1 MATKKQTK
9 PIKNIWMVTREYN
22 GLAGTGGVKDVCR
35 QLAEALAR
43 AKRKVSVVL
52 PFYGFMDSEQ
62 DELVELDISFDL
74 DMNYVNEERRES
86 LTIWQRQ
93 YNGVTLYLIDAERY
107 REKKGI
113 YTYTAEE
120 ELENPYHQQG
130 TAYQDYFAMN
140 ILLQKATL
148 ALCIILAERPDVIH
162 CQDAH
167 TAVLPAIISENEG
180 YRHYFRNTGA
190 LVTIHNAGHG
200 YHQEVGDLPFART
213 ISGLPY
219 RYILDHLLDGKFNPF
234 LAASSSAVLNT
245 VSENYAR
252 ELQETDDDIMTGWL
266 GHRLLTR
273 GVHLEGITNG
283 INPGDFTP
291 GCTWDEQ
298 AEGKGTAANFD
309 PAVGDLAGKRKCKET
324 LLRAIGKK
332 DIADIDQIGTLKYTP
347 DQPLFTMIGR
357 LMTQKGVD
365 VLVAALQKLL
375 AQDLRFQ
382 VLIQGTG
389 AREIEEALTV
399 LAEDKKNQG
408 RICVMRGYNDS
419 LANRI
424 YAAGDFFL
432 IPSQYEPCG
441 LTDFIAQLAGNLPI
455 VHHVGGLVKVADGV
469 TGFAYQDH
477 SPEALMAAML
487 RAMQVFRDQPAV
499 IRKMQK
505 AAVLTIQKSFTWDKV
520 MKHYLRLYR
529 DAVDLRRVGERE
541 RLAAMGLANSGRANM
556 VLNEGI

>member
-1 MATKKQTK
+1 MSAKNQSK

-35 QLAEALAR
+35 QLAEALVR
-43 AKRKVSVVL
+43 AKKKVTVVL
-52 PFYGFMDSEQ
+52 PFYGFMEPERD
-62 DELVELDISFDL
+62 DLIPLDISFDV
-74 DMNYVNEERRES
+74 DMNYVNVERHE
-86 LTIWQRQ
+86 TVAIWQRQ
-93 YNGVTLYLIDAERY
+93 YNGVTLYLVYADRY
-107 REKKGI
+107 REKGGI

-120 ELENPYHQQG
+120 EFENPFNLQG
-130 TAYQDYFAMN
+130 TAYHDYFAMN

-148 ALCIILAERPDVIH
+148 ALCIILAEKPDVIH

-167 TAVLPAIISENEG
+167 TAVLPAMICENEG
-180 YRHYFRNTGA
+180 FRHYFRNTGA

-200 YHQEVGDLPFART
+200 YHQEVGDLPFAKE
-213 ISGLPY
+213 ICGLPY

-234 LAASSSAVLNT
+234 LAAASSAVLNT

-252 ELQETDDDIMTGWL
+252 ELQETDDDVMTGWL

-283 INPGDFTP
+283 INPDDFIP
-291 GCTWDEQ
+291 GCNKGKQ
-298 AEGKGTAANFD
+298 AAGAFD
-309 PAVGDLAGKRKCKET
+309 PATGDLSGKRKCKKS
-324 LLRAIGKK
+324 LLRAIDKK
-332 DIADIDQIGTLKYTP
+332 EVADIEQIGTLKFSP

-365 VLVAALQKLL
+365 ILVETLQKLL
-375 AQDLRFQ
+375 VQDRGFQ

-389 AREIEEALTV
+389 AREIEEELTA
-399 LAEDKKNQG
+399 LAEHKKNQG
-408 RICVMRGYNDS
+408 RICIMRGYNDG

-432 IPSQYEPCG
+432 IPSRYEPCG
-441 LTDFIAQLAGNLPI
+441 LTDFIAQLAGNIPI
-455 VHHVGGLVKVADGV
+455 VHHVGGLVKVVDGV

-477 SPEALMAAML
+477 SHEALMAAML
-487 RAMQVFRDQPAV
+487 RAMQVFREQPAT

-505 AAVLTIQKSFTWDKV
+505 DAVLTIHKRFTWDKV
-520 MKHYLRLYR
+520 MKHYMRLYR
-529 DAVDLRRVGERE
+529 DAVHLRRAGERE
-541 RLAAMGLANSGRANM
+541 RLEAMGRVRVRVGNKM
-556 VLNEGI
+556 LNGDI

>member
-1 MATKKQTK
+1 MLAKNQSK

-35 QLAEALAR
+35 QLAEALIR
-43 AKRKVSVVL
+43 AKKKVTVVL
-52 PFYGFMDSEQ
+52 PFYGFMEPERD
-62 DELVELDISFDL
+62 DLVPLDISFDV
-74 DMNYVNEERRES
+74 DMNYVDEERHE
-86 LTIWQRQ
+86 TITVWQRQ

-107 REKKGI
+107 REKRGI

-120 ELENPYHQQG
+120 ERENPYHFQG
-130 TAYQDYFAMN
+130 TAYHDYFAMN

-148 ALCIILAERPDVIH
+148 ALSIILAERPDVIH

-167 TAVLPAIISENEG
+167 AAVLPAMINENEG
-180 YRHYFRNTGA
+180 FRHYFRNTGA

-200 YHQEVGDLPFART
+200 YHQEVGDLPFARAIT
-213 ISGLPY
+213 GLPY
-219 RYILDHLLDGKFNPF
+219 RYILDHLLAGKFNPF
-234 LAASSSAVLNT
+234 LAASSCAVLNT

-283 INPGDFTP
+283 INPGDFVP
-291 GCTWDEQ
+291 SCDKGKQ
-298 AEGKGTAANFD
+298 AAFD
-309 PAVGDLAGKRKCKET
+309 PATGDLAGKRKCKEK
-324 LLRAIGKK
+324 LLKVIQKK
-332 DIADIDQIGTLKYTP
+332 KIADIDQIGTLKSTP

-357 LMTQKGVD
+357 LMTQKGLD
-365 VLVAALQKLL
+365 ILVAALQKLL
-375 AQDLRFQ
+375 VQDRGFQ
-382 VLIQGTG
+382 VLIQGIG
-389 AREIEEALTV
+389 AREIEEELTA
-399 LAEDKKNQG
+399 LAEDKKYQG
-408 RICVMRGYNDS
+408 RICIMRGYNDG

-424 YAAGDFFL
+424 YVAGDFFL

-441 LTDFIAQLAGNLPI
+441 LTDFIAQLAGNIPI
-455 VHHVGGLVKVADGV
+455 VHHVGGLVKVVDGV

-477 SPEALMAAML
+477 SHEALMAAML
-487 RAMQVFRDQPAV
+487 RAMQVFREQPAT

-505 AAVLTIQKSFTWDKV
+505 DAVLTIHKHFTWDKV
-520 MKHYLRLYR
+520 MKHYMRLYR
-529 DAVDLRRVGERE
+529 DAVHLRRAGERE
-541 RLAAMGLANSGRANM
+541 RLEAMGRARVRAGNK